1 MKATFF
7 SHFAG
12 GEDGNEIKPL
22 VEQLRKGGITGMVI
36 YNAEDDISG
45 NQTSSSKKIL
55 DTSSGIRY
63 YHESEKKCD
72 IFLKNTIDCIDT
84 AAGCYIIS
92 NLFLNDILK
101 FILIEVSGDRA
112 ITAIKITAFMQPSVL
127 QKLSNLTLELKKQK
141 EDSKSDSIFNFLD
154 GDYE

>member
-36 YNAEDDISG
+36 YNAEDDISA

-55 DTSSGIRY
+55 NDTSSGVRY
-63 YHESEKKCD
+63 YHESEKKSD

-84 AAGCYIIS
+84 AAGCCIIS
-92 NLFLNDILK
+92 NLFLNNIL
-101 FILIEVSGDRA
+101 
-112 ITAIKITAFMQPSVL
+112 
-127 QKLSNLTLELKKQK
+127 
-141 EDSKSDSIFNFLD
+141 
-154 GDYE
+154 